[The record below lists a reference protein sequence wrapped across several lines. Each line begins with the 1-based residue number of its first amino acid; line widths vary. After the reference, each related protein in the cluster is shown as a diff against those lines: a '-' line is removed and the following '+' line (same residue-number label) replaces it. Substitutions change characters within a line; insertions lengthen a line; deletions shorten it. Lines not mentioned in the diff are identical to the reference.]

1 MNLYFIPVLFFNYNA
16 HEPVYQLLADAF
28 YKIGVLSP
36 MEQTP
41 KRLSFY
47 LFFNVLS
54 PSPTFTLRVYS
65 PCLSYFLL
73 HLLLSFPFL
82 ALSIPSIPCFSTY
95 FKYFGSFLVVFL
107 SIHLKTILTHLFPKG
122 NVQFLISCILILL
135 LAIVIFCQCTY
146 KVFMSLSYAA

>member
-1 MNLYFIPVLFFNYNA
+1 MHFTKSG
-16 HEPVYQLLADAF
+16 F
-28 YKIGVLSP
+28 YPLWNK
-36 MEQTP
+36 TP

-65 PCLSYFLL
+65 SSLSYFLL

-82 ALSIPSIPCFSTY
+82 ILSIPSIPYFSTY

-107 SIHLKTILTHLFPKG
+107 SNHLKTILTHLFPKG
-122 NVQFLISCILILL
+122 NVHFLISCILILL

-146 KVFMSLSYAA
+146 KVFMSLSYAAW